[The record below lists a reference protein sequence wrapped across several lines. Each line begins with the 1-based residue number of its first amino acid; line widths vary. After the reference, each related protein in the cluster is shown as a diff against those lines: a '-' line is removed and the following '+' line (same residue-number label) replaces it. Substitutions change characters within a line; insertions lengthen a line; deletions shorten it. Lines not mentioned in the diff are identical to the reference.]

1 MSNTY
6 TNNSPY
12 EPFLHLV
19 NKPARYIS
27 IEKNVIRK
35 DLSNIDVS
43 ILLCFPEV
51 YELGMSHL
59 GLKILYHLLN
69 QKDYVAAERC
79 FAPWGD
85 MEEQL
90 RLRKQ
95 SLLSMETGTPL
106 NQFDFVGF
114 SLQSELTFTNML
126 NIMDLSNIPLF
137 SVERTENDPIVLA
150 GGPVT
155 SNPEPCADFVD
166 AFLCDRHR
174 SNAA

>member
-1 MSNTY
+1 MSNLT
-6 TNNSPY
+6 TNKSPY
-12 EPFLHLV
+12 EPFLHMV

-35 DLSNIDVS
+35 DLSKIDVS

-90 RLRKQ
+90 RLRKR
-95 SLLSMETGTPL
+95 
-106 NQFDFVGF
+106 V
-114 SLQSELTFTNML
+114 
-126 NIMDLSNIPLF
+126 
-137 SVERTENDPIVLA
+137 
-150 GGPVT
+150 
-155 SNPEPCADFVD
+155 C
-166 AFLCDRHR
+166 
-174 SNAA
+174 